1 MGMIEGV
8 VLTLAIFVYM
18 HVLAGSNSPKLS
30 NVWIDTESDAN
41 RGESGIARLDV
52 ADEFLD

>member
-1 MGMIEGV
+1 MAMIAGV
-8 VLTLAIFVYM
+8 ALTLAISVYM

-30 NVWIDTESDAN
+30 YVWIETESDAN

>member
-30 NVWIDTESDAN
+30 NVWIETESDAN